1 VPRVFPEFNGSR
13 KLRDNDRSA
22 ASSLLYTTSCKDSL
36 VLMRMAEIIAPKHVG
51 LIEIINP
58 LTPNDPY
65 RGRTAPLTS
74 KVAFYIFI
82 QQI

>member
-1 VPRVFPEFNGSR
+1 MVVICYYDTYIRHIKFIHGNVISSEYTVNEYVHIVPKQNL
-13 KLRDNDRSA
+13 KTIQWY
-22 ASSLLYTTSCKDSL
+22 LL
-36 VLMRMAEIIAPKHVG
+36 
-51 LIEIINP
+51 NP
-58 LTPNDPY
+58 LKPNDPY

>member
-1 VPRVFPEFNGSR
+1 M
-13 KLRDNDRSA
+13 
-22 ASSLLYTTSCKDSL
+22 T
-36 VLMRMAEIIAPKHVG
+36 RMAISRAMGRTGYVACMNGKNKKKEFGSDNLKERVG
-51 LIEIINP
+51 RCSDRWTNGMKVNLNP

-65 RGRTAPLTS
+65 RGRTAPLTF

>member
-1 VPRVFPEFNGSR
+1 MLARHVSLSLRPSKLYNSAYTGRIFMKICSDYILKISR
-13 KLRDNDRSA
+13 ET
-22 ASSLLYTTSCKDSL
+22 SSF
-36 VLMRMAEIIAPKHVG
+36 
-51 LIEIINP
+51 INP

-65 RGRTAPLTS
+65 SARTAPLTS